1 MANYPYGFNA
11 ATYQPQPYFQ
21 QPYQPQPYQQFQPQQ
36 AAQPKTNKVFVTS
49 LDDALSRVCEPNSE
63 MLYLHQDEPLLF
75 EIKTDAQ
82 GRKTYKTYAISE
94 DLPQDGEKADGQE
107 FVLKEDFE
115 RLEGEFKALRDKL
128 ARQSKTTGGRK

>member
-11 ATYQPQPYFQ
+11 TTYQPQPYFQ

-63 MLYLHQDEPLLF
+63 MLYLHQDEPGKPAPLF
-75 EIKTDAQ
+75 LTFLHKRLDSGEI
-82 GRKTYKTYAISE
+82 
-94 DLPQDGEKADGQE
+94 
-107 FVLKEDFE
+107 V
-115 RLEGEFKALRDKL
+115 
-128 ARQSKTTGGRK
+128 